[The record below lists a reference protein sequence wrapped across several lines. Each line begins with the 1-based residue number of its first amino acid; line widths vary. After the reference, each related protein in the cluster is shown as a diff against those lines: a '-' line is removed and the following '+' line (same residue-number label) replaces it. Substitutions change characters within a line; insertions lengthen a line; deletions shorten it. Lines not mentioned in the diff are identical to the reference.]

1 MTGDRVEAVRSSLR
15 EPAFARLW
23 SAGLSS
29 EIGQWMLLL
38 ALPLYVLDL
47 TGSALVTSTVA
58 MLGLLPSLVCA
69 PFAGMIADRWN
80 RRWFLALLSLGQGT
94 VLLPLL
100 LVHGSGE
107 LWIIYLVSAAQ
118 AGLGAMFES
127 AKVVTLPSLVHQEQL
142 VSANAMISLNATIGR
157 LVGSPLGGVL
167 LSGLG
172 LRSVVIAGVVAF
184 FAAAALAATIPTGA
198 GGGDAAHEAHGFV
211 SGLVA
216 GARAIWQ
223 VRTLRVP
230 AVCVA
235 LLSLAQGMFV
245 VLFLL
250 FVTDLIGRGE
260 SEAGVLRGVQAIGGF
275 VGAAVAGSLTRRL
288 GAPRLLS
295 WSLFAF
301 GVVSALAWNLSLADP
316 GFWVY
321 VGLFTVAGAP
331 GVLASAGWLSLM
343 QQSAPPAIR
352 GRVLGSV
359 LGLSDALQALGM
371 FVAGVLVGPLST
383 LVLLNVQ
390 ASLFLVAALLVWRM
404 FAIPRGMAKE

>member
-1 MTGDRVEAVRSSLR
+1 MSGEAVRSSLR

-23 SAGLSS
+23 GAGLSS
-29 EIGQWMLLL
+29 EVGQWMLLL
-38 ALPLYVLDL
+38 ALPLYVLTM

-69 PFAGMIADRWN
+69 PLAGMIADRWS
-80 RRWFLALLSLGQGT
+80 RRWFLALVSLGQAA

-100 LVHGSGE
+100 LVQGADQ
-107 LWIIYLVSAAQ
+107 LWIVYLVSAGQ
-118 AGLGAMFES
+118 AGFGAMFES
-127 AKVVTLPSLVHQEQL
+127 AKVVTLPSLVRHEQL

-157 LVGSPLGGVL
+157 LGGSPLGGVL
-167 LSGLG
+167 LSQFG
-172 LRSVVIAGVVAF
+172 LRSVVFAGVAAF
-184 FAAAALAATIPTGA
+184 VAAAALAATIPA
-198 GGGDAAHEAHGFV
+198 GTESAETEHEVFGFF

-216 GARAIWQ
+216 GAKAIWQ
-223 VRTLRVP
+223 VRTLRGP
-230 AVCVA
+230 AVCVS

-275 VGAAVAGSLTRRL
+275 VGAAVAGALTRRL

-301 GVVSALAWNLSLADP
+301 GGVSALAWNLSLVHP

-321 VGLFTVAGAP
+321 VCLFTVAGVP
-331 GVLASAGWLSLM
+331 GVLAAAGWMSLM
-343 QQSAPPAIR
+343 QQSAPPALR

-359 LGLSDALQALGM
+359 LGLSDTVQALGM
-371 FVAGVLVGPLST
+371 FIAGVLVGPLST
-383 LVLLNVQ
+383 LLLLNVQ
-390 ASLFLVAALLVWRM
+390 ASLFVVAGMLMWRM
-404 FAIPRGMAKE
+404 LTIPRAMAKT